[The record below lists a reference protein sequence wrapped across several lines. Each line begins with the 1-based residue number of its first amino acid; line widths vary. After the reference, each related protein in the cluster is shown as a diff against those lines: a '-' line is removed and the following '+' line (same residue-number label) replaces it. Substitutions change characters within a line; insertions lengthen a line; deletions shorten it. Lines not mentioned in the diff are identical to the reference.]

1 MGTDKSEPTTS
12 GQRLKLKPLAAPPP
26 EIKEKQQRG
35 MVKAGAFFPYFP
47 LSLPWVALVIP
58 SVPDSSFVNSNSLF
72 PRMLWQLI
80 I

>member
-1 MGTDKSEPTTS
+1 
-12 GQRLKLKPLAAPPP
+12 
-26 EIKEKQQRG
+26 
-35 MVKAGAFFPYFP
+35 MVKADVFFPRYFP